1 MKRFFNGLTLSI
13 IFGVIFT
20 ILRKNIDKYLYIP
33 GMESLF
39 PIIFLSYI
47 LILVMIGIYLKNPF
61 SGLICGIISLF
72 SKYLSEITILKFN
85 GAPIITFIDKLY
97 PDLNFENLNILLTTI
112 IFSILSFLYS
122 KSISEKKEKIHNP
135 LISLILL
142 VSLFLGFFL
151 NYYYIEDSIYILPLA
166 SFVLGLI
173 SLNLI
178 LSLTSAIFFG
188 ISYSFFSQFILKFKG
203 DLNLMFSEPYHLIP
217 ETIIY
222 LIFTI
227 VITVL
232 SSYIFYTIFSILKG
246 RRISVKVKGEEEK
259 EVKEGVKEETP
270 ALQKEQ
276 SQKTEG
282 GNDEKV
288 RDDGNLQTK
297 SQ

>member
-20 ILRKNIDKYLYIP
+20 LLRKNIDTFLYIP

-47 LILVMIGIYLKNPF
+47 LILVMIGIYLKNPI
-61 SGLICGIISLF
+61 SGIICGIVSLF
-72 SKYLSEITILKFN
+72 SKYLTEITILKFN
-85 GAPIITFIDKLY
+85 GTPVITLTDKLY
-97 PDLNFENLNILLTTI
+97 PNLDFENLNILLSTI
-112 IFSILSFLYS
+112 IFSILSFFYS
-122 KSISEKKEKIHNP
+122 KFISGKKEKINNP
-135 LISLILL
+135 LISLVLL
-142 VSLFLGFFL
+142 ISLFLGFFL
-151 NYYYIEDSIYILPLA
+151 NYYYVEDSIYILPLT
-166 SFVLGLI
+166 SLILGLI
-173 SLNLI
+173 SFNLI
-178 LSLTSAIFFG
+178 LSFTSAIFFG
-188 ISYSFFSQFILKFKG
+188 ISYSFFYQFIIKFKG
-203 DLNLMFSEPYHLIP
+203 DLNLMFNEPYHLIP
-217 ETIIY
+217 DTLII

-227 VITVL
+227 VLIVL

-246 RRISVKVKGEEEK
+246 RRISVKVKEEK
-259 EVKEGVKEETP
+259 EKGVKEETP
-270 ALQKEQ
+270 ALQEEQ

>member
-20 ILRKNIDKYLYIP
+20 LLRKNIDTFLYIP

-47 LILVMIGIYLKNPF
+47 LILVMIGIYLKNPI
-61 SGLICGIISLF
+61 SGIICGIVSLF
-72 SKYLSEITILKFN
+72 SKYLTEITILKFN
-85 GAPIITFIDKLY
+85 GTPVITFTDKLY
-97 PDLNFENLNILLTTI
+97 PNLDFENLNILLSTI
-112 IFSILSFLYS
+112 IFSILSFFYS
-122 KSISEKKEKIHNP
+122 KFISGKKEKINNP
-135 LISLILL
+135 LISLVLL
-142 VSLFLGFFL
+142 ISLFLGFFL
-151 NYYYIEDSIYILPLA
+151 NYYYVEDSIYILPLT
-166 SFVLGLI
+166 SLILGLI
-173 SLNLI
+173 SFNLI
-178 LSLTSAIFFG
+178 LSFTSAIFFG
-188 ISYSFFSQFILKFKG
+188 ISYSFFYQFIIKFKG
-203 DLNLMFSEPYHLIP
+203 DLNLMFNEPYHLIP
-217 ETIIY
+217 DTLII

-227 VITVL
+227 VLIVL

-246 RRISVKVKGEEEK
+246 RRISVKVKEEK
-259 EVKEGVKEETP
+259 EKGVKEETP
-270 ALQKEQ
+270 ALQEEQ

>member
-20 ILRKNIDKYLYIP
+20 LLRKNIDTFLYIP

-47 LILVMIGIYLKNPF
+47 LILVMIGIYLKNPI
-61 SGLICGIISLF
+61 SGIICGIVSLF
-72 SKYLSEITILKFN
+72 SKYLTEITILKFN
-85 GAPIITFIDKLY
+85 GTPVITFTDKLY
-97 PDLNFENLNILLTTI
+97 PNLDFENLNILLSTI
-112 IFSILSFLYS
+112 IFSILSFFYS
-122 KSISEKKEKIHNP
+122 KFISGKKEKINNP
-135 LISLILL
+135 LISLVLL
-142 VSLFLGFFL
+142 ISLFLGFFL
-151 NYYYIEDSIYILPLA
+151 NYYYVEDSIYILPLT
-166 SFVLGLI
+166 SLILGLI
-173 SLNLI
+173 SFNLI
-178 LSLTSAIFFG
+178 LSFTSAIFFG
-188 ISYSFFSQFILKFKG
+188 ISYSFFYQFIIKFKG
-203 DLNLMFSEPYHLIP
+203 DLNLMFNEPYHLIP
-217 ETIIY
+217 DSLII

-227 VITVL
+227 VLIVL

-246 RRISVKVKGEEEK
+246 RRISVKVKEEK
-259 EVKEGVKEETP
+259 EKGVKEETP
-270 ALQKEQ
+270 ALQEEQ